1 MIYGLL
7 QKGYLALEVD
17 STNLKEVLYDYKSK
31 TLVIEFLKGNI
42 YNYYNVPAEV
52 AEGLQTAKS
61 AGEYFHKYIKKYK
74 AEKVI

>member
-31 TLVIEFLKGNI
+31 TLVVEFLKGNI

-52 AEGLQTAKS
+52 AEGLQTCQS
-61 AGEYFHKYIKKYK
+61 AGEYFHKHIKKYK
-74 AEKVI
+74 TEKVI